1 MSTKLR
7 LVFAIALFFLSFS
20 GYTQQNYWVKISD
33 ESAKQASIPKKLSKS
48 SLEVYELDH
57 RIFLKELSNLKSESD
72 RAVVYFPDENGKM
85 IPYSI
90 QKIHQLSP
98 ELSQKYP
105 DIQSYKGVNVLQ
117 PEETI
122 WVSSSPNGIQTMS
135 LKQGKST
142 FIESKKGD
150 PFYYVFSSKM
160 DQEGL
165 MPFVCETKS
174 HDHSLDKFIGET
186 AIPTESLIRTFRVA
200 ISASGEYTA
209 YHGGTL
215 AGALSAINATLARV
229 NGVFSKDL
237 GIQLQLVEGEEKIIF
252 TDPETDPFGSD
263 LNSEIQTVLNDSIGA
278 SNYDIGHLFHQGS
291 SNGNAGFIGGVCVDN
306 KKGSAFTSGQSPQ
319 GDVFDIDYVIH
330 EMGHQLGANHTWS
343 YESEGSG
350 AQVEPGSGTT
360 IMSYAG
366 IVTGE
371 NITSHASD
379 YFHGISIYQINR
391 ILNNTSC
398 GVSVN
403 KGNYYP
409 EVVPPSNYTIPVG
422 TPFKLK
428 GEAVDANSEDIL
440 TYNWEQIDN
449 GVVPAATFGPENPI
463 GASFRSRPSTTSSQ
477 RYFPNMSSVL
487 ADELTLSNPVKFD
500 SWETLSNIPRSY
512 LFMLTVRDNAT
523 SGGAITQ
530 VTNKITVT
538 QDAGPFKVNSQAVVV
553 SHKGGDALAVEWDV
567 AKTNLKKVN
576 EQTVSVLYAVDGKN
590 YDQTLASKVPN
601 SGSVEVLLP
610 NTTTTQG
617 RIMVAADSSVFFAI
631 NKGDI
636 SVEEQTFAVEGT
648 QLKAVMCVSGQTLLP
663 FSFRTNSNATAS
675 LSVENVPS
683 GVTIASTASNL
694 SSDGESF
701 TLQINAGAT
710 AQAGTYT
717 TLLHISGSEHTQ
729 TIPIKVIIRDAALSL
744 PTLTSPTH
752 NAQGVTSNILMEWE
766 PDENAAYFVVEWSTA
781 SNFATLSGTQTTTF
795 NRVEPGNLS
804 SDTLYYWRV
813 KKVNNCGSGAFSSPF
828 SFSTQP
834 INCIQKS
841 ASDVPISLP
850 SEGTHT
856 KKSTITFTQDL
867 PISSIQVS
875 VNIEHTWVS
884 DLELYLEA
892 PDGTIVPLMVL
903 NCGSG
908 QNIVATFSDDAA
920 LFSCNN
926 SIPVVS
932 GTVAPLGKLS
942 VLKGKSLKGRWTLTV
957 IDSADQDGGKINS
970 FTLNACVEGILRPDA
985 DEDGV
990 FDDGDDLCLDTPKG
1004 VKVDTHGCPIYE
1016 LAFDHFSSV
1025 VKTQSCVGSSDGSIK
1040 INSAS
1045 VMSYQIQ
1052 LSGPNGFSRTANF
1065 TSSYELSNLS
1075 EGDYS
1080 YCITA
1085 ISGATTYEPMC
1096 FTAHIGSPEP
1106 LSVLTAV
1113 LYDTKELEL
1122 QLSGSS
1128 HYVLELNGKPIS
1140 IRENRVKISLEEGVN
1155 KIKVSGDKACLGVY
1169 EEEIYFSK
1177 LPVAYP
1183 NPVVNTLSLNTEAF
1197 RGKSITFKVFDINSN
1212 QIFNYDGE
1220 VNDTNFTLDTHNWDT
1235 GVYIG
1240 ILKIDGTSVHYKL
1253 IKN

>member
-1 MSTKLR
+1 MTTKLR
-7 LVFAIALFFLSFS
+7 LVFAIALFFFSFS
-20 GYTQQNYWVKISD
+20 GYTQQNYWEKVSD

-48 SLEVYELDH
+48 APNVYELDH
-57 RIFLKELSNLKSESD
+57 KIFTNELSKLKSESD
-72 RAVVYFPDENGKM
+72 RALVYFPDENGKM
-85 IPYSI
+85 IAYRI

-122 WVSSSPNGIQTMS
+122 WVSSSSMGIQTMS
-135 LKQGKST
+135 LKQGKTT
-142 FIESKKGD
+142 FIESQKGV
-150 PFYYVFSSKM
+150 PYYYVFSSKM

-174 HDHSLDKFIGET
+174 HDHTLDKYAGET
-186 AIPTESLIRTFRVA
+186 SIPTESLLRTFRVA

-209 YHGGTL
+209 YHGGTV
-215 AGALSAINATLARV
+215 AGALSAINATLSRV
-229 NGVFSKDL
+229 NGVFSRDL

-291 SNGNAGFIGGVCVDN
+291 SNGNAGFIGGLCVDN

-366 IVTGE
+366 IVAGE
-371 NITSHASD
+371 NISSHASD

-391 ILNNTSC
+391 ILNNSSC

-403 KGNYYP
+403 NGNYYP
-409 EVVPPSNYTIPVG
+409 EIVPPRNYTIPIG

-428 GEAVDANSEDIL
+428 GVAVDANNKDIL

-449 GVVPAATFGPENPI
+449 GVVTSATFGPENPI

-477 RYFPNMSSVL
+477 RYFPNINSVL
-487 ADELTLSNPVKFD
+487 ANELTLSNPIMFD

-512 LFMLTVRDNAT
+512 QFMLTVRDNAT
-523 SGGAITQ
+523 SGGAVTQ
-530 VTNKITVT
+530 VANNITVT
-538 QDAGPFKVNSQAVVV
+538 QEAGPFKVNSQAVAIN
-553 SHKGGDALAVEWDV
+553 HKGGDALVVEWDV
-567 AKTNLKKVN
+567 AKTDLKKIN

-590 YDQTLASKVPN
+590 YDNTLASKVPN
-601 SGSVEVLLP
+601 SGSAQVVLP

-617 RIMVAADSSVFFAI
+617 RIMVAAESSVFFAI

-636 SVEEQTFAVEGT
+636 SVEEQAFAVEGS
-648 QLKAVMCVSGQTLLP
+648 QLKAVMCVSGQALLP
-663 FSFRTNSNATAS
+663 FSYRTNSNAAAS
-675 LSVENVPS
+675 LSVENVPT
-683 GVTIASTASNL
+683 GVSISSTVTNL

-710 AQAGTYT
+710 AQAGAYT
-717 TLLHISGSEHTQ
+717 TLLHISSSEHTQ
-729 TIPIKVIIRDAALSL
+729 TVPIKIIIRDTALSI
-744 PTLTSPTH
+744 PELTSPAH
-752 NAQGVTSNILMEWE
+752 NTQGVTSGVLLEWE
-766 PDENAAYFVVEWSTA
+766 PDNNAAYFEVEWSTA

-813 KKVNNCGSGAFSSPF
+813 KKINDCGSSAFSNPF
-828 SFSTQP
+828 SFSTLP
-834 INCIQKS
+834 INCIEKS

-850 SEGTHT
+850 SEGVHT
-856 KKSTITFTQDL
+856 KKSTLTFTQDI
-867 PISSIQVS
+867 PISSIKVS
-875 VNIEHTWVS
+875 VNIEHSWVS
-884 DLELYLEA
+884 DLEIHLEA
-892 PDGTIVPLMVL
+892 PDGTIVPLMIL

-908 QNIVATFSDDAA
+908 QNIVATFSDDATP
-920 LFSCNN
+920 FSCIN
-926 SIPVVS
+926 STPVVS

-942 VLKGKSLKGRWTLTV
+942 VLKGKTLKGTWTLTV
-957 IDSADQDGGKINS
+957 MDTADQDGGKINS
-970 FTLNACVEGILRPDA
+970 FSLNACVEGVLRPDA

-1004 VKVDTHGCPIYE
+1004 VRVDTHGCAIYE

-1025 VKTQSCVGSSDGSIK
+1025 VKTQSCIGSSDGSIK

-1065 TSSYELSNLS
+1065 TSSYELTNLS

-1085 ISGATTYEPMC
+1085 ISGETTYEPMC
-1096 FTAHIGSPEP
+1096 FTAHIGAPEP

-1113 LYDTKELEL
+1113 LYDSTELEL

-1128 HYVLELNGKPIS
+1128 HYVVELNGKPIS
-1140 IRENRVKISLEEGVN
+1140 VQENRIKIPLEEGMN

-1169 EEEIYFSK
+1169 EEEIYYSK

-1183 NPVVNTLSLNTEAF
+1183 NPMVNTLSLNTETY
-1197 RGKSITFKVFDINSN
+1197 RGKSISFKVFDMNTN
-1212 QIFNYDGE
+1212 RVYDFEGV
-1220 VNDTNFTLDTHNWDT
+1220 VNDSNFTLDTHKWDA
-1235 GVYIG
+1235 GMYIG